1 MSDCP
6 ECGVINYGINPRC
19 VACVRKVMGDRIA
32 LLEARIHE
40 AKEIYTGM
48 EGFIPETAPEAYQ
61 KRTLDQMW
69 EALQEQGE

>member
-1 MSDCP
+1 MLLEFIPPDK
-6 ECGVINYGINPRC
+6 E
-19 VACVRKVMGDRIA
+19 RIA

-61 KRTLDQMW
+61 KRALDQIW
-69 EALQEQGE
+69 DVLTKQEKTV